1 MRIAIRNA
9 SSPIPENN
17 MIGSSGPLPD
27 FFEEADVVDNAEI
40 GANI

>member
-1 MRIAIRNA
+1 MRNA

-17 MIGSSGPLPD
+17 MVGSSGPLPD
-27 FFEEADVVDNAEI
+27 FLEETDEADNAEI

>member
-1 MRIAIRNA
+1 MRNA

-27 FFEEADVVDNAEI
+27 FFEEADETDNAEI
-40 GANI
+40 GAVI